1 MILEKEFQLS
11 FEGERNMRTEVQ
23 AIITEVELKEKHGSL
38 KTWVESLTTNH
49 SFSFVA
55 ECADKEAAQ
64 RTAYECLTDIG
75 ICSYIESEYDV
86 SKRISELES
95 QEDSVMEALKA
106 VDKRRWAGENGLEI
120 DRQED
125 ELNEQAAAIEIAMNT
140 EWQKLEKQ
148 TKSYVLIADY

>member
-1 MILEKEFQLS
+1 
-11 FEGERNMRTEVQ
+11 MRTEIQ
-23 AIITEVELKEKHGSL
+23 AIITEIELKQKHGSL
-38 KTWVESLTTNH
+38 KSWVESLTTNH

-55 ECADKEAAQ
+55 DCSDKEEAQ

-75 ICSYIESEYDV
+75 ICSYIDSEYTV

-106 VDKRRWAGENGLEI
+106 VDKRRWSGESGLEL
-120 DRQED
+120 DKLEN
-125 ELNEQAAAIEIAMNT
+125 ELNQQAASIEIAMSK
-140 EWQKLEKQ
+140 EWEKLETQ

>member
-1 MILEKEFQLS
+1 
-11 FEGERNMRTEVQ
+11 MRTEIQ
-23 AIITEVELKEKHGSL
+23 AIITEAELKSKHGSL
-38 KTWVESLTTNH
+38 KQWVESLTTNH

-75 ICSYIESEYDV
+75 ICSYTESEYAV

-95 QEDSVMEALKA
+95 QEDKVLEALKA
-106 VDKRRWAGENGLEI
+106 VDKRRWAGENGIEL
-120 DRQED
+120 DKLED
-125 ELNEQAAAIEIAMNT
+125 ELNQQAAAIEIAMCK
-140 EWQKLEKQ
+140 EWQKLETQ

>member
-1 MILEKEFQLS
+1 
-11 FEGERNMRTEVQ
+11 MRTEVQ

-55 ECADKEAAQ
+55 DCSDREEAT
-64 RTAYECLTDIG
+64 RTAYECSTDVG
-75 ICSYIESEYDV
+75 ICSYIETEHTV

-106 VDKRRWAGENGLEI
+106 IDKRRWNGESSLEI
-120 DRQED
+120 DKLED
-125 ELNEQAAAIEIAMNT
+125 ELNEQAAAIEIAMNI

>member
-1 MILEKEFQLS
+1 
-11 FEGERNMRTEVQ
+11 MRTEIQ
-23 AIITEVELKEKHGSL
+23 AIITEAELNQKFGSF
-38 KTWVESLTTNH
+38 KQWVESLTTNH

-55 ECADKEAAQ
+55 DCSDKEEAT
-64 RTAYECLTDIG
+64 RKAYDCLTDIG

-125 ELNEQAAAIEIAMNT
+125 ELNHQAAAIEIAMCN

>member
-1 MILEKEFQLS
+1 
-11 FEGERNMRTEVQ
+11 MRTEIQ
-23 AIITEVELKEKHGSL
+23 AIITEAELKSKHGSL

-49 SFSFVA
+49 SYSYIGD
-55 ECADKEAAQ
+55 CSDKEAAQ
-64 RTAYECLTDIG
+64 RTAYECSTDIG
-75 ICSYIESEYDV
+75 ICSYTESEYTV

-106 VDKRRWAGENGLEI
+106 IDKRRWNGESGLEL
-120 DRQED
+120 DKLED
-125 ELNEQAAAIEIAMNT
+125 ELNEQAAYIEIAMNK

>member
-1 MILEKEFQLS
+1 
-11 FEGERNMRTEVQ
+11 MRTEIQ
-23 AIITEVELKEKHGSL
+23 AIITEVELKSKHGSL

-49 SFSFVA
+49 SFSYIA
-55 ECADKEAAQ
+55 DCADKEEAQ
-64 RTAYECLTDIG
+64 RTAYECSTDVG

-95 QEDSVMEALKA
+95 QEDKVLEALKA
-106 VDKRRWAGENGLEI
+106 IDKRRWNGESGLEL
-120 DRQED
+120 DRLED
-125 ELNEQAAAIEIAMNT
+125 ELNQQAAAIEIDMCK

>member
-1 MILEKEFQLS
+1 
-11 FEGERNMRTEVQ
+11 MRTEIQ
-23 AIITEVELKEKHGSL
+23 AIITETELKSKHGSL
-38 KTWVESLTTNH
+38 QSWVESLTTNH

-55 ECADKEAAQ
+55 DCSDKEEAQ

-75 ICSYIESEYDV
+75 ICSYTESEYTV

-95 QEDSVMEALKA
+95 QEDKVLEELKA
-106 VDKRRWAGENGLEI
+106 IDKRRWAGESGLEL
-120 DRQED
+120 DKLED
-125 ELNEQAAAIEIAMNT
+125 ELNHQAAAIEIAMNI

>member
-1 MILEKEFQLS
+1 
-11 FEGERNMRTEVQ
+11 MRTEIQ
-23 AIITEVELKEKHGSL
+23 AIITEAELNQKHGSL
-38 KTWVESLTTNH
+38 QSWVESLTTNH

-55 ECADKEAAQ
+55 DCSDIQEAT

-75 ICSYIESEYDV
+75 ICSYTESEYTV

-95 QEDSVMEALKA
+95 QEDKVLEALKA
-106 VDKRRWAGENGLEI
+106 IDKRRWSGESGLEL
-120 DRQED
+120 DKLED
-125 ELNEQAAAIEIAMNT
+125 ELNEQAAYIEIAMNT

>member
-1 MILEKEFQLS
+1 
-11 FEGERNMRTEVQ
+11 MRTEIQ
-23 AIITEVELKEKHGSL
+23 AIITESELNQTYGSL
-38 KTWVESLTTNH
+38 KQWVESLTTNH

-55 ECADKEAAQ
+55 DCSDREEAQ
-64 RTAYECLTDIG
+64 RTAYECSTDVG

-95 QEDSVMEALKA
+95 QEDKVLEELKA
-106 VDKRRWAGENGLEI
+106 IDKRRWNGESGLEI

-125 ELNEQAAAIEIAMNT
+125 ELNQQAAAIEIAMCN

>member
-1 MILEKEFQLS
+1 
-11 FEGERNMRTEVQ
+11 MRTEIQ
-23 AIITEVELKEKHGSL
+23 AIITETELKSKHGSL
-38 KTWVESLTTNH
+38 QSWVESLSADH

-55 ECADKEAAQ
+55 ECSDKEEAQ

-86 SKRISELES
+86 SKRIRELES
-95 QEDSVMEALKA
+95 QEDKVLEALKA
-106 VDKRRWAGENGLEI
+106 VDKRRWAGENGLEL
-120 DRQED
+120 DKLED
-125 ELNEQAAAIEIAMNT
+125 ELNQQAAAIEIAMCN